1 MNNPA
6 DQEPG
11 GNRYDTTAQPISPE
25 WPVEVDLHFHTTA
38 SDGTL
43 TPTKLIEQIATTSL
57 KTIAIT
63 DHDSTDGV
71 DEAISASK
79 LHSHLSIIPGLEL
92 GTATDD
98 SKLHLLGYFIDTGNS
113 DLQSILERFRSERI
127 DSARAMVDRLRE
139 LKRPI
144 EWKRVM
150 EIANGAIGRP
160 HIARA
165 MIEAGHVGSVAEA
178 FERYIGDKGPA
189 MVERPKLHPA
199 DALAIIHSA
208 GGIGVLAHP
217 RTVNRL
223 DSVIRELVEAGL
235 AGIEVY
241 AEKYVGKRRDD
252 YLSIATKYDLVSS
265 GGSDYHASGAQNEVI
280 PGMNGPPPDTG
291 LQLLSRAVEK
301 HGSNVG
307 FVPTGLS

>member
-1 MNNPA
+1 
-6 DQEPG
+6 
-11 GNRYDTTAQPISPE
+11 
-25 WPVEVDLHFHTTA
+25 
-38 SDGTL
+38 
-43 TPTKLIEQIATTSL
+43 
-57 KTIAIT
+57 
-63 DHDSTDGV
+63 
-71 DEAISASK
+71 
-79 LHSHLSIIPGLEL
+79 
-92 GTATDD
+92 
-98 SKLHLLGYFIDTGNS
+98 
-113 DLQSILERFRSERI
+113 
-127 DSARAMVDRLRE
+127 
-139 LKRPI
+139 
-144 EWKRVM
+144 
-150 EIANGAIGRP
+150 
-160 HIARA
+160 